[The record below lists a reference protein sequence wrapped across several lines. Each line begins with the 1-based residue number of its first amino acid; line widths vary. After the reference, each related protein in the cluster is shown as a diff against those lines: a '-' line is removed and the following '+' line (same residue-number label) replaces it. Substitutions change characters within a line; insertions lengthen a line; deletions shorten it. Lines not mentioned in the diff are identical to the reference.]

1 MKKKVLISL
10 TLLSLL
16 FTSCN
21 KNNNSSNN
29 SFIDDSL
36 TDNEIVETLNKMK
49 EGNFTLEYSL
59 SNNVYKD
66 VITKNYYYIGYLNN
80 GSMLLDTYSDTKY
93 AYDYQIKSDDSIELK
108 GQTFNDEQTSQ
119 KLTNIDFI
127 NKMAKLDTSN
137 ITFSDYEDN
146 FMTTDESV
154 IEALSSQIDFSSGI
168 KRAIFYKVNNN
179 FTFKLQAYDS
189 AKLEFYTPEGGIVNV
204 KNIGD
209 SKIDSVEKFLSNWK
223 KPTITLENKA
233 NNIFG
238 NVSFE
243 TSIFDYTLDNNVMFY
258 EGNVNLDLYNDYI
271 RVTTINEN
279 DIPYQQTYKKNS
291 DDSLTLIGVNGK
303 NEVVNQT
310 TTKRYSD
317 FALVGKENFELDK
330 FRKINENDNYYLY
343 LGDNAQQLAYS
354 ITQSNIFSR
363 FKCLKIQVEVEND
376 LVKNIYFFT
385 GIMQDRDTGDF
396 FYYRLETKVL
406 STPNVLSDSTKKTPS
421 KDDAEIKTYLNKIN
435 AEDSSYS
442 IDVADSAWE
451 GNRKARIIKSNNIY
465 LKGTYEVRE
474 DQLTLEKDGE
484 GYYKKDNKV
493 YSFTF
498 DRNNNV
504 KLNPS
509 PLNKTLSDA
518 INFTISSE
526 ILSKKDNELRTTGDI
541 VNIGDSLGFI
551 SYPEYIDPSSLKM
564 TLNNDV
570 ISTIFYK
577 YGGSGFSGD
586 ETLTFNY
593 DSHEV
598 SNILINNLDDA
609 IKNISSKLT
618 WKDDGSETNYNTL
631 IEILGSEEIAQKVPY
646 LPDSKYTGEVGFV
659 IDLDYNSEDNV
670 AMIYSMC
677 SDTEYN
683 NNYIA
688 KFKKYLLT
696 LNYVT
701 SDNVT
706 YTNNVDNLKI
716 VVGNTMDDFLHISL
730 INI

>member
-1 MKKKVLISL
+1 MKKKFLISL

-21 KNNNSSNN
+21 KTSSSSN

-80 GSMLLDTYSDTKY
+80 GSMLLDTYSGTKY

-137 ITFSDYEDN
+137 IAFSDYEDN

-189 AKLEFYTPEGGIVNV
+189 AKLEYYTPEGGIVNV
-204 KNIGD
+204 KNIGN

-243 TSIFDYTLDNNVMFY
+243 TSIVDYTLDNNVMFY
-258 EGNVNLDLYNDYI
+258 EGKVNLDLYNDYI

-376 LVKNIYFFT
+376 IVKNIYFFT

-396 FYYRLETKVL
+396 FYYRLDTKVL

-442 IDVADSAWE
+442 IDVVDSAWE
-451 GNRKARIIKSNNIY
+451 GNRKTRIIKSNNIY

-498 DRNNNV
+498 DRENNV

-551 SYPEYIDPSSLKM
+551 SYPDFIDPSSLKM

-593 DSHEV
+593 NNHNVDNALI
-598 SNILINNLDDA
+598 SNLDKAINN
-609 IKNISSKLT
+609 IPSRLT

-646 LPDSKYTGEVGFV
+646 LQDSKYRGEVGFA
-659 IDLDYNSEDNV
+659 IDRDYNSEDDV
-670 AMIYSMC
+670 VLIYSMC

-688 KFKKYLLT
+688 KFKEYLLT

-701 SDNVT
+701 NDNVT
-706 YTNNVDNLKI
+706 YTNENDNLKI

>member
-1 MKKKVLISL
+1 MKKKILISL

-16 FTSCN
+16 FTGC
-21 KNNNSSNN
+21 NNNSSSSN

-146 FMTTDESV
+146 FITTDESV

-179 FTFKLQAYDS
+179 FTFELQAYDS

-243 TSIFDYTLDNNVMFY
+243 TSIVDYTLDNNVMFY

-376 LVKNIYFFT
+376 IVKNIYFFT

-396 FYYRLETKVL
+396 FYYRLDTKVL

-435 AEDSSYS
+435 AEDASYS

-451 GNRKARIIKSNNIY
+451 GNRKTKIIKSNNIY

-484 GYYKKDNKV
+484 GYYKKNDKV

-498 DRNNNV
+498 DRENNV
-504 KLNPS
+504 KLNPI
-509 PLNKTLSDA
+509 PLNKTLLDA

-551 SYPEYIDPSSLKM
+551 SYPDFIDSSSLKM

-598 SNILINNLDDA
+598 NNILVNNLDDA
-609 IKNISSKLT
+609 IKNIPSKLT

-659 IDLDYNSEDNV
+659 IERYYESEDNV
-670 AMIYSMC
+670 VMIYSMC

-688 KFKKYLLT
+688 KFKEYLLT

-716 VVGNTMDDFLHISL
+716 VVGNTMDAFLHISL